1 MFVNVMADLLESTAR
16 RTAMNA
22 QQMFVQQNPPA
33 IMKMVDTGA
42 YGTEDEGGKRSYE
55 RQKVVF

>member
-16 RTAMNA
+16 RTATNA

-33 IMKMVDTGA
+33 IMKMVDTGV
-42 YGTEDEGGKRSYE
+42 YGKKDEEGKRS
-55 RQKVVF
+55 

>member
-16 RTAMNA
+16 RTATNA

-42 YGTEDEGGKRSYE
+42 YGNENERGKRS
-55 RQKVVF
+55 